1 MISMNNIYTED
12 RVAEYRFDKDFTLK
26 SQMVYELKNKLKALY
41 SKAEN
46 KSENKWLPFFKE
58 YNVLKTFE
66 YQGKIL
72 VEDNLFELLELFEVL
87 KLFSI
92 HKLDKRNSYFIN
104 DWNITIN
111 MSTEPYSLT
120 FSNGK
125 NIIHLSREQCLTT
138 VPKLQKIIQQLEPF
152 PSSIKKTTKE

>member
-1 MISMNNIYTED
+1 MNNIYTED

-26 SQMVYELKNKLKALY
+26 SQMVYELKNKLKAMY
-41 SKAEN
+41 NRAEN
-46 KSENKWLPFFKE
+46 KSDNKWLPFFKE

-72 VEDNLFELLELFEVL
+72 VEDNLFELMELFEVMR
-87 KLFSI
+87 LFSNNNMDTKADCI
-92 HKLDKRNSYFIN
+92 INEWEIKLNENTRPF
-104 DWNITIN
+104 
-111 MSTEPYSLT
+111 SLT
-120 FSNGK
+120 FAN
-125 NIIHLSREQCLTT
+125 EQYMFYLTRSQCSIT